1 MKTLENAFI
10 DIGLAVLIDTEN
22 VNANL
27 IKLLLQEIAK
37 YIHLY

>member
-37 YIHLY
+37 YIYLY